1 MAWGGLN
8 ELNEWGGGG
17 VNRKDPNSAPPPSTT
32 DLTHLPPLI
41 EPVPPFPSLPS
52 TPLPS
57 PSPSHSP
64 LPNTIMDMPI

>member
-8 ELNEWGGGG
+8 ELNEWGGELTE
-17 VNRKDPNSAPPPSTT
+17 KIPTQPPPSTT